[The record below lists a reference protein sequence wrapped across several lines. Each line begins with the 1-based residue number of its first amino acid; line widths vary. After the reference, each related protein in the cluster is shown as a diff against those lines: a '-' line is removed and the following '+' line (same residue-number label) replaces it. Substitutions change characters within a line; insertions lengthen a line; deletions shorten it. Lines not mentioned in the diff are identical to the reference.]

1 MKLERVLKNCQTAFT
16 IENFKNINLKGI
28 SNNSREIKDN
38 FLFGA
43 IKGNEFNGEEFI
55 KDLILFKNLVIVLS
69 SKSNSKIYNQYN
81 NITIIKTKNV
91 RKLIAE
97 ISYFFYPKS
106 LNEIVAITGTNG
118 KTSIAE
124 YVRQIWNIKKIN
136 CCSIG
141 TLGIIYGKK
150 KIHDTNLTTPEPHEI
165 NKSLSLVSKKG
176 CKKAVIE
183 ASSIGLDQNRLH
195 PFKFNKV
202 VFTNLTIDHLDYH
215 KSFEKYKHS
224 KGLLFKN
231 YTNDNSIGII
241 NTDSKYSKFFLEIC
255 KKKKIEIIDFGK
267 KANFLKIIK
276 IKNQDRLFNVFMS
289 VDEKQ
294 FNIFFESFS
303 IYEIYNKICALLIVF
318 GKSLKEKH
326 FQIIKKLKNPPGR
339 IEKIS
344 NIKDLHIFVDYA
356 HTPDALKNVLS
367 ALKKSCPGKL
377 ITIIGCGG
385 DRDKLKRPLM
395 TKEALKFSSKII
407 ITDDNPRNEEPH
419 KIRKE
424 MISKIPKKKLIY
436 IKEVPNRKKAIQ
448 YCINI
453 LGKNDFLLIAGKGH
467 EEYQIIKNKKFFF
480 SDKQI
485 VKEFINK

>member
-1 MKLERVLKNCQTAFT
+1 MKLERILKNCQTRFT
-16 IENFKNINLKGI
+16 VENFKNINLKGI
-28 SNNSREIKDN
+28 STDSREIKDN

-43 IKGNEFNGEEFI
+43 IKGKRFNGEKFV
-55 KDLILFKNLVIVLS
+55 KDLLSFKNLIIVLS
-69 SKSNSKIYNQYN
+69 TKSNLKIYKEYKNT
-81 NITIIKTKNV
+81 TIIKTKNV

-97 ISYFFYPKS
+97 ISYFFYRKS
-106 LNEIVAITGTNG
+106 LNEMVAITGTNG
-118 KTSIAE
+118 KTSVAE
-124 YVRQIWNIKKIN
+124 YVRQIWNIQKKS

-141 TLGIIYGKK
+141 TLGIIYDGKN
-150 KIHDTNLTTPEPHEI
+150 IHETNLTTPEPHEI
-165 NKSLSLVSKKG
+165 NRSLSLLSKRG
-176 CKKAVIE
+176 CKKAVFE
-183 ASSIGLDQNRLH
+183 ASSIGLDQNRLF

-215 KSFEKYKHS
+215 KSLKKYKDS

-231 YTNDNSIGII
+231 HTHDNSKAII
-241 NTDSKYSKFFLEIC
+241 NADSKYSKFFFEIC

-276 IKNQDRLFNVFMS
+276 IEKLDKLFNVFLS
-289 VDEKQ
+289 IKKKD

-303 IYEIYNKICALLIVF
+303 IYEIYNKICALLVIF
-318 GKSLKEKH
+318 GGSLEEKH

-339 IEKIS
+339 IEKIN
-344 NIKDLHIFVDYA
+344 NIKKLNIFVDYA

-367 ALKKSCPGKL
+367 SLKKFCSGKL

-385 DRDKLKRPLM
+385 DRDKSKRPLM
-395 TKEALKFSSKII
+395 TEEALKFSNKII
-407 ITDDNPRNEEPH
+407 ITDDNPRNEEPQ

-467 EEYQIIKNKKFFF
+467 ENYQIIKNKKFFF
-480 SDKQI
+480 SDKQT
-485 VKEFINK
+485 VMEFINK